1 MARKDLDIWIKFLL
15 IGAEV
20 LFVGILSLM
29 RIAITGWLVLIFGF
43 LLIAWVVFH
52 LVLMSVF
59 ILNLRSSTLDMVL
72 YIAVHL
78 SYLLAWLFQSDADDV
93 QVRWVI
99 QLFPF
104 TGGLEPFL
112 AAWGN
117 TLFLITT
124 AATLVCYAVIF
135 ILVIVRIVQFLVS
148 LNKDAQA
155 A

>member
-1 MARKDLDIWIKFLL
+1 MVRKDLDIRIKFLL

-20 LFVGILSLM
+20 LFVGILGLM

-52 LVLMSVF
+52 LVLMSAF

-72 YIAVHL
+72 FIAVHL

-93 QVRWVI
+93 RVRWVI

-112 AAWGN
+112 AEWGG
-117 TLFLITT
+117 TLFLIT
-124 AATLVCYAVIF
+124 AVVNLVCYAVIV
-135 ILVIVRIVQFLVS
+135 ILVIARIVQFLVS
-148 LNKDAQA
+148 LNKDTQA